1 MEKLSNSLAKIIGL
15 KIAYYRKL
23 KGYTQL
29 QLAQKINISLSYIS
43 KIECGCLAKCVSL
56 PVLMMISKELNV
68 SVSQLI
74 CENIEKK

>member
-1 MEKLSNSLAKIIGL
+1 MHLSKIIGL

-29 QLAQKINISLSYIS
+29 QLAQKVNISLSYIS

-56 PVLMMISKELNV
+56 PVLLMISKALNV

-74 CENIEKK
+74 SEDIEDKPS